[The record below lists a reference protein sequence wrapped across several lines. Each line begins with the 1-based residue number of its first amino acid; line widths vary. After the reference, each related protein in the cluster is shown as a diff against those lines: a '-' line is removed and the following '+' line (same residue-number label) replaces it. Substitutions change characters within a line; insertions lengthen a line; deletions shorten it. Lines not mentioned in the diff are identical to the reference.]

1 MFTSFSAS
9 YAGHIVDDHLGLDGT
24 PANDRNYPNETL
36 AQAFDWALDFSRHLE
51 ALGYDEFWMAEHHFQ
66 TEGYECIPNLLMLS
80 LYLASHT
87 ERLKYGCGFNI
98 TPMWHPLRLA
108 EDYAMADILTGGRV
122 IFGVGRGY
130 HTREVET
137 FAAPMRDGDAN
148 RELFEEQVSV
158 LVKAFSQ
165 ESFSHQGKHYQ
176 IPAAVPYR
184 GYQLEQLS
192 LVPRPLRQPVEIW
205 QPLVSGNPKGIDFM
219 GRMGIKALIAN
230 TPEPALEERMALYQQ
245 AAAAHGR
252 ELALG
257 EDVALGYRFFIADTQ
272 QQAIDQARIY
282 FEEAMKF
289 AAPLGLM
296 RLSPEQID
304 TVAQGGHPR
313 GVELPTLEEAV
324 ANKVW
329 LCGPPEQIA
338 DHLMSVEDKYPGV
351 ERVNLGAVMGM
362 PAAVFKEQLTRFAE
376 GVMPLMKGRG

>member
-1 MFTSFSAS
+1 
-9 YAGHIVDDHLGLDGT
+9 
-24 PANDRNYPNETL
+24 
-36 AQAFDWALDFSRHLE
+36 
-51 ALGYDEFWMAEHHFQ
+51 
-66 TEGYECIPNLLMLS
+66 
-80 LYLASHT
+80 
-87 ERLKYGCGFNI
+87 
-98 TPMWHPLRLA
+98 
-108 EDYAMADILTGGRV
+108 
-122 IFGVGRGY
+122 
-130 HTREVET
+130 
-137 FAAPMRDGDAN
+137 
-148 RELFEEQVSV
+148 
-158 LVKAFSQ
+158 
-165 ESFSHQGKHYQ
+165 
-176 IPAAVPYR
+176 
-184 GYQLEQLS
+184 
-192 LVPRPLRQPVEIW
+192 
-205 QPLVSGNPKGIDFM
+205 
-219 GRMGIKALIAN
+219 
-230 TPEPALEERMALYQQ
+230 MALYQQ

-304 TVAQGGHPR
+304 TVAQGGRVR
-313 GVELPTLEEAV
+313 GVALPTLEEAV

-376 GVMPLMKGRG
+376 GVMPPDERAGLIFRAA